1 MSGGS
6 DGNRTEADLNSPTGK
21 DVAGQPEPARGGCE
35 VSYREAFFVWCRI
48 AALSFG
54 GPAGQIAVMHRIL
67 VDEKRWICESRFLHA
82 LSYCMLLPGPEAQQ
96 LATYIGWL
104 MHGTRGALTAGIL
117 FVLPGYV
124 CIMALSILYAQFQGT
139 LIVSAIFFGLK
150 PAVMAVVV
158 EAVLRIGKRVL
169 RNSFLYTVAAASFIM
184 IFAFGVPFPVIIG
197 LAALTGILADRF
209 VPHWVTRTSDR
220 TAKTTASAK
229 ETSAADS
236 AGENRFAMRE
246 TPVPTWGRLVRVSV
260 VCLSLWFGPLIAV
273 WQLFGQD
280 SVFLEEGLFFSRA
293 AVVTFG
299 GAYAVLAYI
308 AQQAVHRYQW
318 LMPGE
323 MMDGLGMAE
332 TTPGPLIM
340 VVQFVGFMGAFRNP
354 EGLHPLMAAVLGAT
368 LTTWVTFV
376 PCFYWIFLGA
386 PYIEKLRSSRTLQ
399 AAMNCITA
407 AVLGVV
413 LNMAVWFSMHVLFS
427 DVPSSGS
434 GLAELLNLRPTSF
447 QPAAAVIALVAILL
461 MFVLHRG
468 LALTLS
474 ICCILGMLYRMMS

>member
-6 DGNRTEADLNSPTGK
+6 DRSRTEADLNSPT
-21 DVAGQPEPARGGCE
+21 DEDAVGQHEPARGGSE
-35 VSYREAFFVWCRI
+35 VSYREAFLVWCRI
-48 AALSFG
+48 AALSLG

-124 CIMALSILYAQFQGT
+124 CIMALSILYAQYQGT

-169 RNSFLYTVAAASFIM
+169 RNRFLYTVAAVSFIM

-197 LAALTGILADRF
+197 LAALTGFLADRF

-220 TAKTTASAK
+220 NVKATASAN
-229 ETSAADS
+229 ESPTADS
-236 AGENRFAMRE
+236 VAENRFAMRE
-246 TPVPTWGRLVRVSV
+246 TPVPTWGRFVRVSA
-260 VCLSLWFGPLIAV
+260 VCFSLWFGPLIAV
-273 WQLFGQD
+273 WQLCGQD
-280 SVFLEEGLFFSRA
+280 SIFLEEGLFFSRA

-354 EGLHPLMAAVLGAT
+354 EGLHPLMAAILGAT

-386 PYIEKLRSSRTLQ
+386 PYIEKLRSSRALQ

-427 DVPSSGS
+427 DIPSSGS
-434 GLAELLNLRPTSF
+434 GLAELLNLTPTSF

-474 ICCILGMLYRMMS
+474 VCCVLGMLYRMVI